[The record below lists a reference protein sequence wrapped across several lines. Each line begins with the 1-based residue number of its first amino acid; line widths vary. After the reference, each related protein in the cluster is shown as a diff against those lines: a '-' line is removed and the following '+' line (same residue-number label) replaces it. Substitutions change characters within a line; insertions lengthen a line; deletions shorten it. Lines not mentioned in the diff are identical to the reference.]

1 MVTIPG
7 ELLHAIAAPGGGQ
20 VALVIGAGCSV
31 EAPTSM
37 PLAAELA
44 HEACRQLVLDQI
56 LVEGQC
62 ADPWDLAALASMVW
76 AVTQGQAELVKRF
89 PRDAMRQARP
99 NLGYKLLAA
108 LMAENAIG
116 HVLSLNF
123 DFAVEN
129 AAIHL
134 GHTIPT
140 IDAPGQPVPVRPALV
155 YLHGS
160 AASDPER
167 LVLRTEMI
175 NEGWRNQ
182 WEQIVATQVLSAP
195 RILFAGL
202 GSAAPVL
209 SATLAMIQGALGAEK
224 TIYQA
229 DIGDLAG
236 NTLAQQLNI
245 PAERYI
251 KGGWCE
257 VLEKLGERVV
267 ADHVHALEVNGQA
280 NLVENAFSQ
289 ADRDRFTGLS
299 AKLTGVSLLALGKLR
314 AFAQLDRNIL
324 YRVHSPQ
331 ADAQIAEPMV
341 KLAELGE
348 ALGLEPRPTAGGT
361 WQLFKDGRPRAQ
373 VLLAS
378 GGGVLR
384 LAAAEPR
391 ARELCAQITAEV
403 SQGPDVILI
412 GGLMPSQP
420 PTAHI
425 DIIADG
431 DPESLVDG
439 LSDTPIVSANDP
451 TFIERIGVLLNAA

>member
-1 MVTIPG
+1 
-7 ELLHAIAAPGGGQ
+7 LHAIAAPGGGQ

-37 PLAAELA
+37 PLAGALA
-44 HEACRQLVLDQI
+44 QEAYRQLVLDQI

-62 ADPWDLAALASMVW
+62 AEPWDLAALASIVW
-76 AVTQGQAELVKRF
+76 AATQGQTELVKRF
-89 PRDAMRQARP
+89 PREAMRQARP

-108 LMAENAIG
+108 LMAEHAIG

-160 AASDPER
+160 ATSDPER

-175 NEGWRNQ
+175 NDGWKNQ

-195 RILFAGL
+195 RILFVGL

-209 SATLAMIQGALGAEK
+209 SATLAMIQKALGAEK
-224 TIYQA
+224 AIYQA

-245 PAERYI
+245 PTERYI

-257 VLEKLGERVV
+257 VLEELSERVA
-267 ADHVHALEVNGQA
+267 ADQVHKLEINGQA
-280 NLVENAFSQ
+280 NLLDNAFSQ
-289 ADRDRFTGLS
+289 AERDRFATLS
-299 AKLTGVSLLALGKLR
+299 AKLSGVSLLALGKLR

-331 ADAQIAEPMV
+331 SDAQIAEPMV
-341 KLAELGE
+341 RLAELGE
-348 ALGLEPRPTAGGT
+348 VLGLEPRPTAGGT
-361 WQLFKDGRPRAQ
+361 WQLFKDGRPRGQ
-373 VLLAS
+373 ILLAS

-412 GGLMPSQP
+412 GGLMPSAP
-420 PTAHI
+420 PPAHI

-431 DPESLVDG
+431 DPQSLVDG
-439 LSDTPIVSANDP
+439 LRDTPIVSANDP